1 MSVCIASAGS
11 VLTLLAGSFSLS
23 WTHSVEKTLW
33 IEQWRVD
40 DNRLALSAAGVQGSG
55 AGIDLPPD
63 AVWEGDRWTYTPR
76 LAPLVQLH
84 LAASG
89 ATVGGWQLCADGS
102 CYTLGATAGADVTI
116 WATDAVC
123 DAAAVSAD
131 RPAPSR

>member
-33 IEQWRVD
+33 IEQWRVEGG
-40 DNRLALSAAGVQGSG
+40 RLALTAASVQGSG

-63 AVWEGDRWTYTPR
+63 AVWDGDRWTYTPG
-76 LAPLVQLH
+76 LAPLAQLH

-89 ATVGGWQLCADGS
+89 ATASGWQLCAEGA
-102 CYTLGATAGADVTI
+102 CYTLGAAAGEDITI
-116 WATDAVC
+116 WATDAPC
-123 DAAAVSAD
+123 DAAAVGAE
-131 RPAPSR
+131 RPAPSP